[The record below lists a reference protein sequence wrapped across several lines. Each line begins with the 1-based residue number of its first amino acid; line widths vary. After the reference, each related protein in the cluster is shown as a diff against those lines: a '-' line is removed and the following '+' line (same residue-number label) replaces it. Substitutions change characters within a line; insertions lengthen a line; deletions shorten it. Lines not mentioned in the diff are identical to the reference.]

1 MDLIKGKL
9 ISSNPILNRV
19 SRRVQ
24 RVNPKIITRE
34 NPQFHNQIE
43 TIIITTDL
51 KRFKNCIYQGLILI
65 IEQNC
70 HMIQKRIR

>member
-9 ISSNPILNRV
+9 ISSYPILNRV

-34 NPQFHNQIE
+34 NPQFQKSNRNNHHN
-43 TIIITTDL
+43 DRL
-51 KRFKNCIYQGLILI
+51 K
-65 IEQNC
+65 E
-70 HMIQKRIR
+70 IQK

>member
-9 ISSNPILNRV
+9 ICSNPILNRV

-24 RVNPKIITRE
+24 RVNPKIITRV
-34 NPQFHNQIE
+34 NPQFQNQIE

-51 KRFKNCIYQGLILI
+51 KRFKNSIYQGIILI
-65 IEQNC
+65 VEQNC
-70 HMIQKRIR
+70 HMIPKRIR